1 MCLGPKFLKSGC
13 LGVLVA
19 SWVRSGVLVYRSG
32 FWNSSFF
39 VVQSYD
45 YDWISVMHTYLWLA
59 MFSLFFSVD
68 FLNKVIHYN
77 SCLSACSRAWPVAL
91 VLLHKATTKQLPLQ
105 SLSFCTL
112 DIDLQK
118 FLNYTIYGGLGWIFG
133 APKMR
138 HFFKAPIDKIQCV
151 FFSIEASAKTHS
163 KKMQNASS
171 IASLFTNSFAIL
183 WCLFEEDTLFVP
195 RPYHGGRQD
204 TMATMSSAPLVHP
217 KKSRWKIFPIICGV
231 GRDSDFFG
239 QKWKQK
245 KHAPEKT
252 DGENRWDIFLFW
264 LHNPHEKWKKLPAYL
279 NWLDLVHE

>member
-1 MCLGPKFLKSGC
+1 M
-13 LGVLVA
+13 
-19 SWVRSGVLVYRSG
+19 
-32 FWNSSFF
+32 
-39 VVQSYD
+39 
-45 YDWISVMHTYLWLA
+45 IHTYLWLA

-183 WCLFEEDTLFVP
+183 
-195 RPYHGGRQD
+195 
-204 TMATMSSAPLVHP
+204 
-217 KKSRWKIFPIICGV
+217 
-231 GRDSDFFG
+231 
-239 QKWKQK
+239 
-245 KHAPEKT
+245 
-252 DGENRWDIFLFW
+252 
-264 LHNPHEKWKKLPAYL
+264 
-279 NWLDLVHE
+279 